1 MTTMKHTDFARNWQD
16 IAASFLKLGVT
27 AYGGP
32 AIMGL
37 MQAEF
42 QDKRQ
47 WVSKEHFVEGL
58 SLVNMLPGAGA
69 TQLGIFLGYARGG
82 WWGGLLAGLCFVLPA
97 FCIML
102 VLTMAYATLGVTPLI
117 RGALY
122 GLGPVVLGIFLVAVY
137 RLGRSAVSTI
147 SQAMIAIAAASAL
160 IFSPLGMAP
169 ILLLA
174 GGMGLLLFHSKK
186 VGAAVLIVVTALLGF
201 LPLTLWSTA
210 VPIAAVPQAALPSAS
225 VTDIGGFFFKVG
237 ALTFGGGLTMIAFIQ
252 DQVVNQLHWLT
263 PEEFIGGLALSQFTP
278 GPILMV
284 AAYVGYKVV
293 GVTGA
298 VIGAAAIFL
307 PSFML
312 MLAIL
317 PVFDHVRTLVWTRA
331 ALRGIGPAVI
341 GVLAVSLVQMAP
353 HALPDPF
360 AIAMLIVTITVLLAW
375 RIGAVKL
382 MLAGAVLGMLRSRP
396 GSFPGVQAALSI
408 RLWAGA

>member
-382 MLAGAVLGMLRSRP
+382 MLAGAVLGMLRSRL